1 MEQMQEEREKRL
13 EAKRARIQEAENRR
27 KQAQEKKQTQVS
39 NKFTINQDWDDQE
52 IARME
57 AAKKLRM
64 VEIQKKKQ

>member
-27 KQAQEKKQTQVS
+27 KRAQEKKQTQVI